1 MKSFCMLLLNR
12 RGNSGG
18 TRLPLHLGR
27 CQNGWHAHK
36 RVNIAV
42 GGEDRGDGEGGGKEK
57 EGVIKGCRCSHHP

>member
-1 MKSFCMLLLNR
+1 MLLLNR

-42 GGEDRGDGEGGGKEK
+42 GGGGQAIQRWRA
-57 EGVIKGCRCSHHP
+57 VSYCVWSF